1 MRLLWPAALLL
12 LLFVPALL
20 PRLLLRPSSNRPGR
34 AAGHG
39 GGAPARLGRLAPLAR
54 LARLA
59 RLRAPSP
66 ALRFPDGA
74 PLAGLPASL
83 RSRLSFLPGVL
94 VLAALALGALALAR
108 PQTGLTRDARTSSG
122 VDIVLALDISS
133 SMRAEDFAPANRLAA
148 AKEVLLDFVRGRE
161 RDRLGAVAF
170 ARNAVTIT
178 PLTLDHEILE
188 AQLAE
193 VGIGDIEDGTA
204 IGNAVAASVN
214 RLAGSEAESRVI
226 VLLTDGVSNAGE
238 IHPLTAAGLAK
249 ARGIRVYT
257 VGAGRETGGA
267 MPGGAARRAP
277 GVDAETLRK
286 VAEATGGRYFQARD
300 TEGLRA
306 VYDEIDDLERTEFRE
321 PDWTSWADDGPR
333 LAGWAAGLLFL
344 SVGLGATAFRAA
356 P

>member
-12 LLFVPALL
+12 LLLVPVLL
-20 PRLLLRPSSNRPGR
+20 PRLLLRPSPNRPGR
-34 AAGHG
+34 AAGDG
-39 GGAPARLGRLAPLAR
+39 GGAA
-54 LARLA
+54 ARLA

-83 RSRLSFLPGVL
+83 RSRLSFLPGAL
-94 VLAALALGALALAR
+94 VLAAVALGAAALAR

-148 AKEVLLDFVRGRE
+148 AKEVLLEFVRGRE

-204 IGNAVAASVN
+204 IGNAIAASVN

-267 MPGGAARRAP
+267 MPVRGPGGAVVTRRAP

-306 VYDEIDDLERTEFRE
+306 VYDEIDALERTEFRE

-333 LAGWAAGLLFL
+333 LAGWAAGVLFL
-344 SVGLGATAFRAA
+344 AVGLGATAFRTA

>member
-12 LLFVPALL
+12 LLFVPLLL
-20 PRLLLRPSSNRPGR
+20 PRLILRPSATRPQR
-34 AAGHG
+34 PAGDG
-39 GGAPARLGRLAPLAR
+39 GKAS
-54 LARLA
+54 ARLA
-59 RLRAPSP
+59 RLRGPSP
-66 ALRFPDGA
+66 ALRFPDTA
-74 PLAGLPASL
+74 PLSGLPVSL
-83 RSRLSFLPGVL
+83 RSRLSFLPGAL
-94 VLAALALGALALAR
+94 VLAAVALGAVALAR

-148 AKEVLLDFVRGRE
+148 AKEVLLDFVGGRE

-204 IGNAVAASVN
+204 IGNAIAASVN

-267 MPGGAARRAP
+267 MPARGPGGAVVTRRAP

-306 VYDEIDDLERTEFRE
+306 VYDEIDALERTEFRE

-333 LAGWAAGLLFL
+333 LAGWAAGVLFL
-344 SVGLGATAFRAA
+344 AVGLRATAFRRV

>member
-1 MRLLWPAALLL
+1 MRLLWPAALLVL
-12 LLFVPALL
+12 LVVPILL
-20 PRLLLRPSSNRPGR
+20 PRLLLRSSANRPR
-34 AAGHG
+34 RSAGQG
-39 GGAPARLGRLAPLAR
+39 GGPAAA
-54 LARLA
+54 LA

-66 ALRFPDGA
+66 ALRFPDLA
-74 PLAGLPASL
+74 PLAGLPVSL
-83 RSRLSFLPGVL
+83 RSRLSFLPGAL
-94 VLAALALGALALAR
+94 VLAAVVLGALALAR

-133 SMRAEDFAPANRLAA
+133 SMRAEDFAPANRLTA
-148 AKEVLLDFVRGRE
+148 AKEVLLEFVRGRE

-188 AQLAE
+188 TQLAE

-204 IGNAVAASVN
+204 IGNAIAASVN

-257 VGAGRETGGA
+257 VGAGRESGA
-267 MPGGAARRAP
+267 MPAGGPGGAAYARRAP

-306 VYDEIDDLERTEFRE
+306 VYEEIDALERTEFRE

-333 LAGWAAGLLFL
+333 LAGWAAGVLFL
-344 SVGLGATAFRAA
+344 AVGLGATAFRTA

>member
-12 LLFVPALL
+12 LLLVPVLL
-20 PRLLLRPSSNRPGR
+20 PRLLLRPSPNRPGR
-34 AAGHG
+34 AAGDG
-39 GGAPARLGRLAPLAR
+39 GGAAAR
-54 LARLA
+54 LARF
-59 RLRAPSP
+59 RAPSP

-83 RSRLSFLPGVL
+83 RSRLSFLPGAL
-94 VLAALALGALALAR
+94 VLAAVALGAAALAR

-148 AKEVLLDFVRGRE
+148 AKEVLLEFVRGRE

-204 IGNAVAASVN
+204 IGNAIAASVN

-267 MPGGAARRAP
+267 MPVRAPGGAVVTRRAP

-306 VYDEIDDLERTEFRE
+306 VYDEIDALERTEFRE

-344 SVGLGATAFRAA
+344 AVGLGATAFRTA